1 MWYNKNNNNVLKQK
15 LYFEKFGKGN
25 DMLNESIKKLVTY
38 GMETGLVPECE
49 RNYTINLLLDLFH
62 QDDYEEPQEK
72 YTNVDLESTLKEL
85 LDEAVTRGIIE
96 DSIGYRDLF
105 DTKIMNCLMPR
116 PAQVQQKFKE
126 EYAKSPECATAYFYK
141 LSQETIFR
149 PTTPITI
156 KPTPTIRDIF
166 RLSPKNTILIITA
179 PAVPN
184 PIQAA

>member
-1 MWYNKNNNNVLKQK
+1 
-15 LYFEKFGKGN
+15 
-25 DMLNESIKKLVTY
+25 
-38 GMETGLVPECE
+38 METELVPECE

-62 QDDYEEPQEK
+62 QDDYEEPQEE

-141 LSQETIFR
+141 LSQDSDYIRRYRIKKDRKWTAESPYGTID
-149 PTTPITI
+149 ITI
-156 KPTPTIRDIF
+156 NLSKPEKDRKQLRQLKMQNRAVIRNVSF
-166 RLSPKNTILIITA
+166 VWKTK
-179 PAVPN
+179 VM
-184 PIQAA
+184 QVV

>member
-15 LYFEKFGKGN
+15 LYFTKFGKGN
-25 DMLNESIKKLVTY
+25 DMLNESIKKLVAY

-62 QDDYEEPQEK
+62 QDDYEEPQEE

-116 PAQVQQKFKE
+116 PAQVQQKLKKIE
-126 EYAKSPECATAYFYK
+126 NGRQKVLMAQLILPLT
-141 LSQETIFR
+141 FR
-149 PTTPITI
+149 NRKKTR
-156 KPTPTIRDIF
+156 KQLQQLKMQNR
-166 RLSPKNTILIITA
+166 
-179 PAVPN
+179 AV
-184 PIQAA
+184 IQNVSFVWKTKVMQVV

>member
-1 MWYNKNNNNVLKQK
+1 
-15 LYFEKFGKGN
+15 
-25 DMLNESIKKLVTY
+25 MLNESIKKLVTY

-62 QDDYEEPQEK
+62 QDDYEEPQEE

-141 LSQETIFR
+141 LSQDSDYIRRYRIKKDRKWTTESHYGTMIIPLTFR
-149 PTTPITI
+149 NRKKTR
-156 KPTPTIRDIF
+156 KQLQQLKMQNR
-166 RLSPKNTILIITA
+166 
-179 PAVPN
+179 AV
-184 PIQAA
+184 IQNVSFVWKTKVMQVV

>member
-1 MWYNKNNNNVLKQK
+1 
-15 LYFEKFGKGN
+15 
-25 DMLNESIKKLVTY
+25 MLNESIKKLVTY

-62 QDDYEEPQEK
+62 QDDYEEPQEE

-116 PAQVQQKFKE
+116 SGTGTAEVQRRVCK
-126 EYAKSPECATAYFYK
+126 
-141 LSQETIFR
+141 
-149 PTTPITI
+149 ITGMC
-156 KPTPTIRDIF
+156 DCLF
-166 RLSPKNTILIITA
+166 L
-179 PAVPN
+179 
-184 PIQAA
+184 